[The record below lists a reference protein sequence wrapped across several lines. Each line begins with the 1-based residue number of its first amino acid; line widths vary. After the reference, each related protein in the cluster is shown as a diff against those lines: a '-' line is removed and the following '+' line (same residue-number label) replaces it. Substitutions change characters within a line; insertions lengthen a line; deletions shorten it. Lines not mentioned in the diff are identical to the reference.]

1 MFRYL
6 YLSPGRRSKA
16 ESVFD
21 VGGNR
26 VLNMQDLLVAIG
38 VVINALPGGLYAL
51 TFGFASVPTA
61 AGFIIGAVGCGVL
74 GVVVPI
80 SFQAETLTLVG
91 TMGRTIQE
99 RLSMVFLEGVIL
111 LTVGLLGLFKVIVA
125 FIGPVITNA
134 MMAGVG
140 IILARVAVEMTMRS
154 PVVGAV
160 SIMTALLTYYATANP
175 ADKLVYTII
184 SCVLISS
191 LVSTVIKRNQPQL
204 VAQHCKKFALQKL
217 CFTKNVV
224 RGALGLSALN
234 IGANIAF
241 GNITAQTLAK
251 SEVNLDH
258 LTIISSIADIVSSL
272 FGGAPVQAII
282 SATGAAPHPL
292 AAGVLMMV
300 IMAAILG
307 AGLLIKIGK
316 YVPNESIAGFL
327 LVLGAI
333 VTVPV
338 NASLALGGGIG
349 SVDSIIG
356 GVTLTVTAIT
366 DPFLGMLAGLLVKY
380 LIIIFGL

>member
-1 MFRYL
+1 M
-6 YLSPGRRSKA
+6 
-16 ESVFD
+16 
-21 VGGNR
+21 
-26 VLNMQDLLVAIG
+26 NMQDLIVALG
-38 VVINALPGGLYAL
+38 VVINAIPGGLYAL

-74 GVVVPI
+74 GVVAPI

-91 TMGRTIQE
+91 TMGRTVQE
-99 RLSMVFLEGVIL
+99 RISMIFLEGVIL
-111 LTVGLLGLFKVIVA
+111 LAVGLLGMFKVIVG

-140 IILARVAVEMTMRS
+140 IVLAKVAVEMTLRN
-154 PVVGAV
+154 PVVGGV
-160 SIMTALLTYYATANP
+160 SIITALLSYYITPNP
-175 ADKLVYTII
+175 ADKLIYAII
-184 SCVLISS
+184 SCVALSS
-191 LVSTVIKRNQPQL
+191 LVSVGLKKNQQ
-204 VAQHCKKFALQKL
+204 VVFEQAQEGFVRRKL

-224 RGALGLSALN
+224 RGALALCALN

-251 SEVNLDH
+251 TEINLDH
-258 LTIISSIADIVSSL
+258 LTIISSVADIVSSL

-300 IMAAILG
+300 IMAAILA
-307 AGLLIKIGK
+307 AGLLVRIGK

-333 VTVPV
+333 VTVPI
-338 NASLALGGGIG
+338 NAALALSGGVG
-349 SVDSIIG
+349 SMDTLVG
-356 GVTLTVTAIT
+356 GVTMTITAIA
-366 DPFLGMLAGLLVKY
+366 DPFVGMLAGLLVK
-380 LIIIFGL
+380 LLVSMFGM

>member
-1 MFRYL
+1 M
-6 YLSPGRRSKA
+6 LS
-16 ESVFD
+16 
-21 VGGNR
+21 
-26 VLNMQDLLVAIG
+26 MQDLIVALG
-38 VVINALPGGLYAL
+38 VVINAIPGGLYAL

-74 GVVVPI
+74 GVVAPI

-91 TMGRTIQE
+91 TMGRNIQE
-99 RLSMVFLEGVIL
+99 RISMIFLEGVIL
-111 LTVGLLGLFKVIVA
+111 LAVGLLGLFKVIVA

-140 IILARVAVEMTMRS
+140 IVLAKVAVEMTIRN
-154 PVVGAV
+154 PIVGSV
-160 SIMTALLTYYATANP
+160 SIITALISYYGTPNP
-175 ADKLVYTII
+175 ADKLVYAII
-184 SCVLISS
+184 SCVAVSS
-191 LVSTVIKRNQPQL
+191 LVSVWLKKNHQ
-204 VAQHCKKFALQKL
+204 VAVEEARERFALQKL
-217 CFTKNVV
+217 GFTKNVV

-251 SEVNLDH
+251 TEVNLDH

-307 AGLLIKIGK
+307 AGLLVKIGK

-327 LVLGAI
+327 LVLGGI
-333 VTVPV
+333 VTVPI
-338 NASLALGGGIG
+338 NATLALSGGVG
-349 SVDSIIG
+349 SADSIVG
-356 GVTLTVTAIT
+356 GVTMTVTAIS
-366 DPFLGMLAGLLVKY
+366 DPFVGMVSGLLVKW
-380 LIIIFGL
+380 LISMFGM